1 MNVIN
6 ELYLFS
12 NISFKRIERVVKH
25 GLLPGRSTFWDILR
39 NWWHEVLN
47 TNDCDIFIQYYLFS
61 LRLQAYWEVGALELF
76 DLSNSVCHWL
86 TLLLSLHEM
95 VRAIKS
101 HVIVRD
107 WPFWAQLRVCRFR
120 FSSTTWDSPKDCDL
134 WVPFRGLCI
143 VLRPPWTSL
152 KASISMGR

>member
-1 MNVIN
+1 MLYIIIVGVNVIN

-39 NWWHEVLN
+39 NRWHEVLN

-61 LRLQAYWEVGALELF
+61 LRLQAYCEVGALELF

-86 TLLLSLHEM
+86 TLLLRLET
-95 VRAIKS
+95 
-101 HVIVRD
+101 
-107 WPFWAQLRVCRFR
+107 QLVGIGLGSRLCFQLLSKML
-120 FSSTTWDSPKDCDL
+120 FKLFLC
-134 WVPFRGLCI
+134 LCI
-143 VLRPPWTSL
+143 PGVTTRWLGNILLKVVLTWKVL
-152 KASISMGR
+152 MC